1 MGTSSTDQDKAQ
13 ERIITWRVALLT
25 TVAGLVIA
33 VISAGSAIV
42 GVVIASNNAREQAR
56 DEFLRTQRQELY
68 VRFFTSYEDLFSDV
82 VRASSDPDGFTPT
95 EADELANRVDA
106 LRVELNFLQL
116 VASARTGNIAASMY
130 DDARSHLDGVVWD
143 YCQQVPPPPAEI
155 CGDLGARPE
164 PVAYEELI
172 SNGRQFLEAV
182 RADLGAD

>member
-1 MGTSSTDQDKAQ
+1 MATPSTDQDKAR

-25 TVAGLVIA
+25 TVAGLVVA

-42 GVVIASNNAREQAR
+42 GVVITSDNAREQAR
-56 DEFLRTQRQELY
+56 DEFLRTQRLELY
-68 VRFFTSYEDLFSDV
+68 ARLFTSYEDLFSDV
-82 VRASSDPDGFTPT
+82 ARASSDRDGFTTT

-106 LRVELNFLQL
+106 LRVELNVLQL
-116 VASARTGNIAASMY
+116 VASARTGSIATSMY
-130 DDARSHLDGVVWD
+130 DDVRSLLDGVVWD
-143 YCQQVPPPPAEI
+143 SCQQVPPPPAEV

-164 PVAYEELI
+164 PVAHEELV